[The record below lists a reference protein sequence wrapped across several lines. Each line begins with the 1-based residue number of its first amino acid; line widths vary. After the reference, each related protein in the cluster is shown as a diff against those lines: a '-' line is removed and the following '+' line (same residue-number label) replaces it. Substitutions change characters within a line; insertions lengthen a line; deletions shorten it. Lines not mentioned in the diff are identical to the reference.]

1 MLMFPSYV
9 TFQVSQFLED
19 LSMETNKTFFF
30 RMQLSLSV
38 FSRSVVPFF
47 IIKLIGSVEIITG
60 KLLTS

>member
-1 MLMFPSYV
+1 MLMFLSYV